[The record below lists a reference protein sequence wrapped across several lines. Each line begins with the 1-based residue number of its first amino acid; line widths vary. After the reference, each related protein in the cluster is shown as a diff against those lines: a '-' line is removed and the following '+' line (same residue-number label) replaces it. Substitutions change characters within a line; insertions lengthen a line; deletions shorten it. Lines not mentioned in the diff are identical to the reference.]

1 MPITVPSS
9 PPENPKCDVLG
20 STSIYVTWSPPNK
33 DGQNG
38 KIRGYKVSYSSDEDY
53 HERQPTMATTTNQYF
68 TIDNARKYTNYS
80 ITVVAFTS
88 VGDGMKTKSFNCI
101 THEDGELEKSLKSS
115 RKSRFTSKG
124 RKTISF
130 LLRVFIKYLRMN
142 VNIPFCFFNQS

>member
-101 THEDGELEKSLKSS
+101 TLEDGELEKSLKFP
-115 RKSRFTSKG
+115 RKPHDASKG
-124 RKTISF
+124 RKTISIP
-130 LLRVFIKYLRMN
+130 LQVFIK
-142 VNIPFCFFNQS
+142 